1 MKVPSFLVALLA
13 VVPSLSAQA
22 APRVTSTLPADSLAA
37 LDAIR
42 RDVWVNWFAGDTAAL
57 RQVLAPELVAISPD
71 SDTWQDLEGT
81 LASSARYKAGGGKL
95 AALEFSNTTVHRM
108 GDVVVMFSRYNI
120 HLLIN
125 GEHTEQKGRAT
136 EVFVRHGGTWVHT
149 SWQLD
154 VTP

>member
-1 MKVPSFLVALLA
+1 MKICVFGSGAVGGLMAAWLARAGHEVSVVARG
-13 VVPSLSAQA
+13 AQ
-22 APRVTSTLPADSLAA
+22 

-120 HLLIN
+120 HLLMN